1 MVVGVLGEYHPPPSP
16 PTPGKEEGVP
26 ARRGSDG
33 KLRGRK
39 RVSDPAPPLDSD
51 IEVNTLSQCWKLSVF
66 LYNIYLSRSPSLS
79 HTNFHEV
86 NITYLLFHC
95 SVCLSGTWMKP
106 SSFSILSSRE
116 PSPHD
121 LARYVDTPFVI
132 CKKYAQYLIT
142 LWQQL
147 IIR

>member
-51 IEVNTLSQCWKLSVF
+51 IEVNTLSQC
-66 LYNIYLSRSPSLS
+66 
-79 HTNFHEV
+79 
-86 NITYLLFHC
+86 
-95 SVCLSGTWMKP
+95 
-106 SSFSILSSRE
+106 
-116 PSPHD
+116 
-121 LARYVDTPFVI
+121 
-132 CKKYAQYLIT
+132 
-142 LWQQL
+142 
-147 IIR
+147 

>member
-1 MVVGVLGEYHPPPSP
+1 MGVCVLGEYHPPPSP

-51 IEVNTLSQCWKLSVF
+51 IEVNTRSHSAENYQYFPAIFIF
-66 LYNIYLSRSPSLS
+66 LSLS
-79 HTNFHEV
+79 LAHINFPEV
-86 NITYLLFHC
+86 NITYVLFHC

-106 SSFSILSSRE
+106 SSFSIRSSRE

-121 LARYVDTPFVI
+121 LARYGDTTPPFSH
-132 CKKYAQYLIT
+132 LP
-142 LWQQL
+142 
-147 IIR
+147 